1 MSDKKEEEIKR
12 VINTIREFKGNLK
25 WDISVILI
33 NKKEKLT
40 MFPVG
45 FDKYTNQNIE
55 SLPAGYDPKYLDD
68 NYPILHKLI
77 KEDLAKIIEQLSK
90 LEIVESVRDLPFK
103 IKRVQ
108 NDNDRNK

>member
-55 SLPAGYDPKYLDD
+55 SLPAGYDPRYLED
-68 NYPILHKLI
+68 NYPVLYELI
-77 KEDLAKIIEQLSK
+77 RKDLAEITKELSK
-90 LEIVESVRDLPFK
+90 LEMVKSIRDLPFK
-103 IKRVQ
+103 IKTVQ